1 MDVVCIR
8 PGSVESLS
16 HGSATATGDDVPGRQ
31 RRPPRRLRDRCSGG
45 RGWFSRVRGERGAR
59 HVPIGGVVTTVDQAL
74 GLLVSHGF
82 CAMRLGA
89 ADPGDGPLVFSFGW
103 DLPFM
108 DVVTVRAEKDATA
121 HRERLDDELD
131 LFGRKNVVWSLDGSF
146 VEVVF
151 ELVLELPKPGTPGAP
166 TLIRRTP
173 ASLLIPPG
181 AAARTSGSSRLIL

>member
-1 MDVVCIR
+1 
-8 PGSVESLS
+8 
-16 HGSATATGDDVPGRQ
+16 
-31 RRPPRRLRDRCSGG
+31 
-45 RGWFSRVRGERGAR
+45 
-59 HVPIGGVVTTVDQAL
+59 VTTVDQAL
-74 GLLVSHGF
+74 RLLVSHGF
-82 CAMRLGA
+82 RAMQLGA

-173 ASLLIPPG
+173 ASLLIPPS
-181 AAARTSGSSRLIL
+181 AAARTSGSS